1 MNAKDLVSFKLTN
14 NKIVIGLITSID
26 DKNIAT
32 IHTAVDRNT
41 LQPIIFRWGGIQ
53 KHVNNLTK
61 VTL

>member
-1 MNAKDLVSFKLTN
+1 MNVKDLVSFKLTN

-41 LQPIIFRWGGIQ
+41 LQPINFRWGGIQ
-53 KHVNNLTK
+53 KHINDLTK